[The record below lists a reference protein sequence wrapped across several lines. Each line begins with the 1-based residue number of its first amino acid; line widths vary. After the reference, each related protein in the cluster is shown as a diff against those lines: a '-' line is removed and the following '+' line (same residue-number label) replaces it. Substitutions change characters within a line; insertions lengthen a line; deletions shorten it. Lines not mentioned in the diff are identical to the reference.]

1 MFPPSLILNSLK
13 EAQAIKEQVMPLAAI
28 WMEKPMQLKDGS
40 KTYRIVPGMEIQ
52 INDTF
57 YTVEDCT
64 GNINNTRL
72 FLHLS
77 QPGVKEEFVLNVRN

>member
-28 WMEKPMQLKDGS
+28 WMEKPLKLKDGS
-40 KTYRIVPGMEIQ
+40 MAYRIIPGMEIN
-52 INDTF
+52 INETF

-64 GNINNTRL
+64 GNVSNTKL

-77 QPGVKEEFVLNVRN
+77 QAGVKEEFILNVRG